1 MLIIT
6 CALLQEVVRAT
17 NAVNCCISPR
27 LATYFI
33 VGAFVKADWPLYA
46 VGCGACLVGLLA
58 GDWIARR
65 VNQIAFSRCLL
76 AMLLFSMMMLYV
88 AGFAELYHNHH

>member
-1 MLIIT
+1 M
-6 CALLQEVVRAT
+6 RAT

-33 VGAFVKADWPLYA
+33 VGAFVKADWALYT
-46 VGCGACLVGLLA
+46 VGCGACLIGLLA

-65 VNQIAFSRCLL
+65 VNQQAFNRCLL
-76 AMLLFSMMMLYV
+76 AMLLFSMLMLYT
-88 AGFAELYHNHH
+88 AGFAALFKHHE

>member
-1 MLIIT
+1 MIIIT

-46 VGCGACLVGLLA
+46 VGCGACLIGLLA